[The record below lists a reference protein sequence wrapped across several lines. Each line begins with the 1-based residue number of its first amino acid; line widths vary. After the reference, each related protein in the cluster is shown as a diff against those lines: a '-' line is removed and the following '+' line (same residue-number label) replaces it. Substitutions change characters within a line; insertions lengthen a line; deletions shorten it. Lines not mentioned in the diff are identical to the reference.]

1 MKRRV
6 VCVCALMC
14 AWAVFCGGAIARAQT
29 PTGRPTKPEAVAH
42 FKQGNAH
49 YKVRDFEK
57 AVEEYKAGALI
68 EASAIFDYNL
78 GQCYRQLGKY
88 EDAIWHYER
97 YLRSGIAT
105 AQELDSI
112 KNWITQM
119 KAEME
124 QQAKSTPPTEPA
136 TMQPESQP
144 AIIQPLAVQKTVEP
158 WHHDAF
164 GWGVTGAGVVV
175 GGIGAALL
183 VDAASLRSDANKA
196 PNQQEQ
202 NALHDKA
209 DTRAL
214 AGGIFVAVGG
224 GLLVTGIVKLAIH
237 DHEAPSTTSTSWMIG
252 LSPNGMFA
260 SGRF

>member
-1 MKRRV
+1 MNRRV
-6 VCVCALMC
+6 ACVCVLVC
-14 AWAVFCGGAIARAQT
+14 AWAVFCSGAVARAQT
-29 PTGRPTKPEAVAH
+29 AIGRPTKPEAVAH

-97 YLRSGIAT
+97 YLHSGIAT
-105 AQELDSI
+105 AQESDSI
-112 KNWITQM
+112 KHWITQM
-119 KAEME
+119 KAEIE

-136 TMQPESQP
+136 TMQPEGQP

-158 WHHDAF
+158 WHRDAF
-164 GWGVTGAGVVV
+164 GWGITGAGLMVSS
-175 GGIGAALL
+175 IGAVLL
-183 VDAASLRSDANKA
+183 VDAASLRRDANKA
-196 PNQQEQ
+196 PSQQEQ
-202 NALHDKA
+202 NALHGKA
-209 DTRAL
+209 DTRSL
-214 AGGIFVAVGG
+214 AGGIVLAVGG

-237 DHEAPSTTSTSWMIG
+237 DQEERTTSTSWMIG
-252 LSPNGMFA
+252 LSPTGIFA